1 MLCWEF
7 ERQQPQDIVEVR
19 ADANHSACPVTRRS
33 TTGYTAHLGRH
44 TLVTGSSTQ
53 NIVSLS
59 TGESEFYGAVKG
71 ATRLL
76 GLHALLTDMG
86 CHFKMRLG
94 TDSSAAKGI
103 ASRRG
108 AGSIRHIHGPS
119 LWLQQTVAR
128 RQLALFKVAGDCN
141 TADLG
146 TKVLNSDRIKQLL
159 GQLGIRKVK
168 PSTLQLTAQQ
178 G

>member
-1 MLCWEF
+1 
-7 ERQQPQDIVEVR
+7 
-19 ADANHSACPVTRRS
+19 
-33 TTGYTAHLGRH
+33 
-44 TLVTGSSTQ
+44 
-53 NIVSLS
+53 
-59 TGESEFYGAVKG
+59 
-71 ATRLL
+71 
-76 GLHALLTDMG
+76 MG

-108 AGSIRHIHGPS
+108 AGSVRHIHGPS